1 MFNKALN
8 LLLSASTASVSALP
22 ASSGNRICA
31 LDMARDLTKGYIGRD
46 PSNRGKQTQDLI
58 LMDST
63 PYKGLYTLA
72 EEGEEPLVVTLPI
85 TSAVSGATLTAT
97 NLLNKS
103 NSYLAFIA
111 GPGDANNGCLQ
122 DGAFSFVTLG
132 GSPVISTRPQRNPN
146 SPQPVAP
153 KVSETGVWAIYGSDN
168 SHDPN
173 SPGPGGFIELTPSWF
188 FGITGNI
195 DQQKE
200 FSPETVEATFR
211 IC

>member
-46 PSNRGKQTQDLI
+46 PSNR
-58 LMDST
+58 
-63 PYKGLYTLA
+63 
-72 EEGEEPLVVTLPI
+72 EGEEPLVVTLPI

-111 GPGDANNGCLQ
+111 GPGDANNGYLQ

>member
-46 PSNRGKQTQDLI
+46 PSNRG
-58 LMDST
+58 
-63 PYKGLYTLA
+63 LYTLA

-85 TSAVSGATLTAT
+85 TSAVSGATLTST